1 MDRKEYITQ
10 PQLKRRYAGISD
22 MTVWRWIKAG
32 RLPEPALFG
41 NRNYYDVAELDEA
54 DRRAKEQY
62 RRARENAPKHAPPPR
77 KNITE
82 TITE

>member
-1 MDRKEYITQ
+1 MDSKRYITQ
-10 PQLKRRYAGISD
+10 PQVKQRYGSISD

-41 NRNYYDVAELDEA
+41 NRNYFDISELDEA

-62 RRARENAPKHAPPPR
+62 RRARAEPPKHTPPHLQNSS
-77 KNITE
+77 K
-82 TITE
+82 

>member
-1 MDRKEYITQ
+1 MDSKRYITQ
-10 PQLKRRYAGISD
+10 PQLKRRYGSISD

-41 NRNYYDVAELDEA
+41 NRNYFDISELDEA

-62 RRARENAPKHAPPPR
+62 RRARAASVTDVAPPH
-77 KNITE
+77 KDSE
-82 TITE
+82 